1 MLTGKQYLLAL
12 LLMAVVLLP
21 LSFLAENFNSDVDVK
36 TVGKQELTSELAHPT
51 TAIYVE
57 VLSRNC
63 HSAECSE
70 NHKVVAELASE
81 YRGKIK
87 FLRIFVEDVPDAESI
102 LGVHGTP
109 SGVLVTPLTPA
120 EIQNM
125 GVGAAEHYS
134 PVEGFGNRLRLK
146 KLFETV
152 SP

>member
-1 MLTGKQYLLAL
+1 MLTGKQYLLVL

-21 LSFLAENFNSDVDVK
+21 LSFLVENFNSDADVK

-87 FLRIFVEDVPDAESI
+87 FLRIFVEEVPDAERI

-109 SGVLVTPLTPA
+109 SGVLVTPPTAA

-125 GVGAAEHYS
+125 DVGATEHYS

-146 KLFETV
+146 QLFDAV